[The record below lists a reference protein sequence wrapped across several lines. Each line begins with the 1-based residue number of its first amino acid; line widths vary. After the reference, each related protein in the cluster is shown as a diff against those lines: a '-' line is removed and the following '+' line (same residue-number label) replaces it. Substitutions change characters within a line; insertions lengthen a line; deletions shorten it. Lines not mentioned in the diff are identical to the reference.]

1 MIKITS
7 ITILFAVVST
17 VSVWYTILRIR
28 RDTIGIRS
36 ALIWILMWLGIGFF
50 SMFPHLLN
58 PLMRLT
64 QMQNRMFFILIAAV
78 FMLFALVFNLS
89 SKLEKMQR
97 TSSRL
102 IQEMALLRYTID
114 QSDHPLDADDSAA

>member
-7 ITILFAVVST
+7 ITILFAAVST
-17 VSVWYTILRIR
+17 ISVWYTILRIR

-36 ALIWILMWLGIGFF
+36 ALIWISMWLGIGFF

-114 QSDHPLDADDSAA
+114 RSDHPLDADDSAA